1 MKPSTVNDGEGLFV
15 GSGSGGALQREFPPI
30 AGDVLAVAAAMQVHR
45 PTRLAGLALAVL
57 PLDGALLDDHCRAPI
72 GRHADDVN
80 LSHLSL
86 LGCSS

>member
-1 MKPSTVNDGEGLFV
+1 M
-15 GSGSGGALQREFPPI
+15 GSGIGGALQRELPTV